1 MKKNLIIAAVA
12 IMAFAASAFTFL
24 SETPQETVTFKFRYP
39 EPTASHV
46 TDAAYWDDVSSQQNP
61 ESCDIGTELPCLV
74 IFDDTEYASI
84 EAYLAANNSLS
95 AIMSSPELQSAK
107 D

>member
-1 MKKNLIIAAVA
+1 MKRNLLIAAIA

-24 SETPQETVTFKFRYP
+24 YESEKESATLKFRFP
-39 EPTASHV
+39 EPTAANV

-61 ESCDIGTELPCLV
+61 ESCDIGSALPCLV
-74 IFDDTEYASI
+74 IFEDTEYASI

-95 AIMSSPELQSAK
+95 AIMSSPKLVSAK
-107 D
+107 E